1 MDRESQT
8 LLAPTPEFLATVKVF
23 PLIPSL
29 KKDVIVSKMHITPV
43 HCLILFFRKQ

>member
-1 MDRESQT
+1 MDHENQS

-29 KKDVIVSKMHITPV
+29 KKDVTVS
-43 HCLILFFRKQ
+43 